1 MLHVCYTTQSRKP
14 PSNAPDTKDFTRL
27 RRTHMTVEKI
37 RDRLAQLRSEIQTL
51 RHSELLYKSK
61 RLHVVGQDLQHEER
75 VQRMQDIL
83 LELESLRRP
92 VNHAA

>member
-1 MLHVCYTTQSRKP
+1 
-14 PSNAPDTKDFTRL
+14 
-27 RRTHMTVEKI
+27 MTAEKI

-61 RLHVVGQDLQHEER
+61 PLHPMGQDLQHEQR